1 MTDVLSIVPISVL
14 LVFVVPLCC
23 VSPADLFVD
32 EEIDF
37 EGWCS
42 VTRSIDMLLGAVAF

>member
-1 MTDVLSIVPISVL
+1 MTDVLNIVPISVL
-14 LVFVVPLCC
+14 LVLVVPLCR

-42 VTRSIDMLLGAVAF
+42 MTRGSDMSDAVTF

>member
-1 MTDVLSIVPISVL
+1 MTDELSIVPISVL
-14 LVFVVPLCC
+14 LVLVVPLFH

-37 EGWCS
+37 EDWCS
-42 VTRSIDMLLGAVAF
+42 VTRGIDV